1 MFSDDCY
8 HFHITGFWFD
18 IDFWDTWIE
27 GGGGKLIDNFF
38 FQPGPEVV
46 PKLHDLPEECIRE
59 ILLRIADHRDLD
71 VGILCSF

>member
-1 MFSDDCY
+1 MLVNLLT
-8 HFHITGFWFD
+8 IV
-18 IDFWDTWIE
+18 
-27 GGGGKLIDNFF
+27 

-71 VGILCSF
+71 VSIQCSF